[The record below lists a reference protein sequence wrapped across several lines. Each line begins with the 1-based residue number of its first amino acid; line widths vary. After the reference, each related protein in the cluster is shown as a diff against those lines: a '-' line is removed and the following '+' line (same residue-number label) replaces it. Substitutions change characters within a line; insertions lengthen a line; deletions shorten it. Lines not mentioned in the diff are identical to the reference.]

1 MAQGPLPGEAAAQQG
16 AVGTLTGTSAE
27 MGRYIGSR
35 MLRKEDV
42 PLVTGRGRYV
52 DNLALPGM
60 LWLAV
65 VRSPMA
71 HARIARVDVSAAL
84 ELPGVAAAYSG
95 ADLAS
100 EWAAGLPCA
109 WPVAP
114 GTRIPDHWPV
124 AKDKARFAGDP
135 VAVVVADTRAHAV
148 DAAEAVDVDYEQLE
162 AVTSIEQALAE
173 GAPVIHEEFGDDIC
187 FKDLKIAGGDV
198 DKVFAEAPVTVKQR
212 YYHPRLIPN
221 AIEPRG
227 VLVHPS
233 PMTGEMTMWSSTQIP
248 HILRTLLALTLNIT
262 ESKLRVVAPDVGGG
276 FGSKL
281 DVYAEEAI
289 CLAVA
294 RKLGAPVKWIEERSE
309 GYVATIHG
317 RGVIQDM
324 EVAATE
330 EGRLLGVRAKVLC
343 DMGAYCQ
350 LVAPGIQVLGATL
363 FSGVYQADAASFEC
377 TAVFT
382 NRTPTDA
389 YRGAGRPEA
398 TYAIERIMD
407 ALARRVG
414 KDPAELRRMNFI
426 PPFSQPTAN
435 AFGAMY
441 DSGNYQAGLDKAL
454 QLADYQDLRR
464 EQAERRQ
471 RGDTRQLGIGL
482 STYIE
487 ACGSAPSRGFGAVNF
502 GAGGWEA
509 ATIRCL
515 PTGKVVVVTGTSPH
529 GQGHETS
536 WSQIAADA
544 LGVKFE
550 DVEVLHG
557 DTAISPQGWDTYGSR
572 SLASGG
578 VAVQKAADKVIAKA
592 RKIAAHELEVAE
604 EDVEFTDGKLRVRGA
619 PDRAKTIP
627 EIAFSAFLAHNLPDG
642 VEPGL
647 EESAAFDP
655 VNYTY
660 PSGAHICV
668 VEVDTETGRTEIV
681 KYVAVDDCGV
691 IVNPMIAQGMIHGG
705 VTQGIAEGLY
715 EEAAYDE
722 DGNLTTSHMAVYQ
735 IPSAAELPSFVT
747 DHVVTPS
754 TSNPGGWK
762 GVGEAGTIG
771 APPAVVNAVLDALAP
786 LGVTDIDM
794 PVSPQRVWRAIQ
806 DAETGSGGAA
816 TEQGGQR

>member
-1 MAQGPLPGEAAAQQG
+1 MAQGPLPGEAAAEES
-16 AVGTLTGTSAE
+16 AVGTLTETSVE

-35 MLRKEDV
+35 MLRKEDDL
-42 PLVTGRGRYV
+42 LVTGHGHFLDDLV
-52 DNLALPGM
+52 LPGM
-60 LWLAV
+60 VWMAV
-65 VRSPMA
+65 VRSPVA
-71 HARIARVDVSAAL
+71 HARIARVDTSPAL
-84 ELPGVAAAYSG
+84 QLPGVVAAYSG

-100 EWAAGLPCA
+100 DWAAGLPCA
-109 WPVAP
+109 WPIAP
-114 GTRIPDHWPV
+114 ETRIPTHWPV
-124 AKDKARFAGDP
+124 AQDKARLAGDP
-135 VAVVVADTRAHAV
+135 VAVVVADTREHAV
-148 DAAEAVDVDYEQLE
+148 DAAEAVEVDFEELP
-162 AVTSIEQALAE
+162 AVTSIEEALAE
-173 GAPVIHEEFGDDIC
+173 GAPVIHEEFGDNIC
-187 FKDLKIAGGDV
+187 FKDLKIVAGDI
-198 DKVFAEAPVTVKQR
+198 DKVFAEAPVTVKER

-221 AIEPRG
+221 AMEPRG
-227 VLVHPS
+227 VLAQ
-233 PMTGEMTMWSSTQIP
+233 PMPITGEMTMWSSTQIP
-248 HILRTLLALTLNIT
+248 HILRTLLALTLGIP
-262 ESKLRVVAPDVGGG
+262 ESKFRVIAPDVGGA

-281 DVYAEEAI
+281 DVYGEEAI

-294 RKLGAPVKWIEERSE
+294 RKLGVPVKWVEERSE
-309 GYVATIHG
+309 GYLATIHG
-317 RGVIQDM
+317 RDVIQDM

-363 FSGVYQADAASFEC
+363 FSGVYQAEAGSFEC

-414 KDPAELRRMNFI
+414 KDPAEVRRMNFLA
-426 PPFSQPTAN
+426 PFSEPTAN
-435 AFGAMY
+435 VFGAMY

-454 QLADYQDLRR
+454 ELADYAGLRR

-471 RGDTRQLGIGL
+471 RNDTKQLGIGL

-487 ACGSAPSRGFGAVNF
+487 ACGSAPSRGFGSVNF

-515 PTGKVVVVTGTSPH
+515 PTGKVVLVTGTSPH
-529 GQGHETS
+529 GQGHETT
-536 WSQIAADA
+536 WSQILADA

-557 DTAISPQGWDTYGSR
+557 DTAISAQGLDTYGSR
-572 SLASGG
+572 SLAAGG
-578 VAVQKAADKVIAKA
+578 VAVQKAAEKIIAKA

-604 EDVEFTDGKLRVRGA
+604 EDVEFAEGMLRVRGA

-627 EIAFSAFLAHNLPDG
+627 DVAFSAFLAHNLPDG

-647 EESAAFDP
+647 EETATFDP
-655 VNYTY
+655 VNNTF
-660 PSGAHICV
+660 PSGAHVCV
-668 VEVDTETGRTEIV
+668 VEVDTETGLTRIV
-681 KYVAVDDCGV
+681 KYVAVDDCGT
-691 IVNPMIAQGMIHGG
+691 IVNPMIVQGMVHGG
-705 VTQGIAEGLY
+705 VAQGIAEGLY
-715 EEAAYDE
+715 EEATYDE
-722 DGNLTTSHMAVYQ
+722 NGTLLTGNMASYQ
-735 IPSAAELPSFVT
+735 VPSAAELPSFVT
-747 DHVVTPS
+747 DHVITPS

-771 APPAVVNAVLDALAP
+771 SPPAVVNAVIDALSP
-786 LGVTDIDM
+786 LGITDIGM
-794 PVSPQRVWRAIQ
+794 PTTPERVWRAIH
-806 DAETGSGGAA
+806 AAKSKGGK
-816 TEQGGQR
+816 QG

>member
-1 MAQGPLPGEAAAQQG
+1 MAQGPLPGKAAAEES
-16 AVGTLTGTSAE
+16 AVGTLTETSVE
-27 MGRYIGSR
+27 MGRYVGSR
-35 MLRKEDV
+35 MLRKEDAR
-42 PLVTGRGRYV
+42 LVTGHGRFL
-52 DNLALPGM
+52 DNLSLPGM
-60 LWLAV
+60 VWMVA

-71 HARIARVDVSAAL
+71 HGRITRVDTSPAL
-84 ELPGVAAAYSG
+84 ELPGVVAAYSG

-100 EWAAGLPCA
+100 EWAAALPCA
-109 WPVAP
+109 WPITP
-114 GTRIPDHWPV
+114 ETRIPTHWPV
-124 AKDKARFAGDP
+124 AQDKARLVGDP

-148 DAAEAVDVDYEQLE
+148 DAAEAVDVDYEQLP
-162 AVTSIEQALAE
+162 AVSSIEEALAE
-173 GAPVIHEEFGDDIC
+173 GAPVIHEEFGDNIC
-187 FKDLKIAGGDV
+187 FKDLKIVAGDV

-227 VLVHPS
+227 VLVQ
-233 PMTGEMTMWSSTQIP
+233 PMPVTGEMTLWSSTQIP
-248 HILRTLLALTLNIT
+248 HILRTVLALALGIP
-262 ESKLRVVAPDVGGG
+262 ESRFRVVAPDVGGG

-294 RKLGAPVKWIEERSE
+294 RKLGVPVKWVEERSE

-317 RGVIQDM
+317 RDVIQDV

-363 FSGVYQADAASFEC
+363 FSGVYQAEAGSFEC
-377 TAVFT
+377 TAVFS

-414 KDPAELRRMNFI
+414 KDPAELRRMNLMA
-426 PPFSQPTAN
+426 PFSEPTAN
-435 AFGAMY
+435 VFGAMY

-454 QLADYQDLRR
+454 ELAGYADLRR

-471 RGDTRQLGIGL
+471 RNDVKQLGIGL

-487 ACGSAPSRGFGAVNF
+487 ACGSAPSRGFAAVNF
-502 GAGGWEA
+502 AAGGWEA

-515 PTGKVVVVTGTSPH
+515 PSGKVVLVTGTSPH
-529 GQGHETS
+529 GQGHETT
-536 WSQIAADA
+536 WSQIVADA

-557 DTAISPQGWDTYGSR
+557 DTAVSAQGLDTYGSR
-572 SLASGG
+572 SLAAGG
-578 VAVQKAADKVIAKA
+578 VAVQKAAEKIVAKA

-604 EDVEFTDGKLRVRGA
+604 EDIEFADGALRVRGA
-619 PDRAKTIP
+619 PDKAKTIP
-627 EIAFSAFLAHNLPDG
+627 EVAFSAFLAHNLPDG

-647 EESAAFDP
+647 EESALFDP
-655 VNYTY
+655 VNNTF
-660 PSGAHICV
+660 PSGAHVCV
-668 VEVDTETGRTEIV
+668 VEVDTETGQARIV
-681 KYVAVDDCGV
+681 KYVAVDDCGN
-691 IVNPMIAQGMIHGG
+691 IVNPMIVQGMVHGG
-705 VTQGIAEGLY
+705 VAQGIAEGLY
-715 EEAAYDE
+715 EEATYD
-722 DGNLTTSHMAVYQ
+722 DNGALLTGNMASYRV
-735 IPSAAELPSFVT
+735 PSAAELPSFVT
-747 DHVVTPS
+747 DHVITPS

-771 APPAVVNAVLDALAP
+771 SPPAVVNAVIDALSP
-786 LGVTDIDM
+786 LGVTHIDM
-794 PVSPQRVWRAIQ
+794 PVTPERVWRAIH
-806 DAETGSGGAA
+806 AA
-816 TEQGGQR
+816 KSNGGQG

>member
-1 MAQGPLPGEAAAQQG
+1 MAQGPLPGEAAAEEH
-16 AVGTLTGTSAE
+16 AVGTLTETSVE

-35 MLRKEDV
+35 MLRKEDDL
-42 PLVTGRGRYV
+42 LVTGHGHFLDDLV
-52 DNLALPGM
+52 LPGM
-60 LWLAV
+60 VWMAV

-71 HARIARVDVSAAL
+71 HARISGVDTSPAL
-84 ELPGVAAAYSG
+84 QLPGVVAAYSG

-100 EWAAGLPCA
+100 DWAAGLPCA

-114 GTRIPDHWPV
+114 ETRIPTHWPV
-124 AKDKARFAGDP
+124 ARDKVRMAGDP
-135 VAVVVADTRAHAV
+135 VAVVVADTREHTV
-148 DAAEAVDVDYEQLE
+148 DAAEAVEVDYEELPV
-162 AVTSIEQALAE
+162 VTSIEEALAE
-173 GAPVIHEEFGDDIC
+173 GAPVIHEEFGDNIC
-187 FKDLKIAGGDV
+187 FKDLKIVAGDV
-198 DKVFAEAPVTVKQR
+198 DKVFADAPVTVKER

-221 AIEPRG
+221 AMEPRG
-227 VLVHPS
+227 VLAQ
-233 PMTGEMTMWSSTQIP
+233 PMPITGEMTMWSSTQIP
-248 HILRTLLALTLNIT
+248 HILRTLLALTLGIP
-262 ESKLRVVAPDVGGG
+262 ESKFRVIAPDVGGA

-294 RKLGAPVKWIEERSE
+294 RKLGVPVKWVEERSE

-317 RGVIQDM
+317 RDVVQDM

-363 FSGVYQADAASFEC
+363 FSGVYKAEAGSFEC

-414 KDPAELRRMNFI
+414 KDPAEVRRMNFMA
-426 PPFSQPTAN
+426 PFSEETAN
-435 AFGAMY
+435 VFGAMY

-454 QLADYQDLRR
+454 ELADYAGLRR

-471 RGDTRQLGIGL
+471 RNDVKQLGIGL

-487 ACGSAPSRGFGAVNF
+487 ACGSAPSRGFAAVNF

-509 ATIRCL
+509 ASIRCL
-515 PTGKVVVVTGTSPH
+515 PTGKVVLVTGTSPH
-529 GQGHETS
+529 GQGHETT
-536 WSQIAADA
+536 WSQILADA

-557 DTAISPQGWDTYGSR
+557 DTAISAQGLDTYGSR
-572 SLASGG
+572 SLAAGG
-578 VAVQKAADKVIAKA
+578 VAVQKAAEKILAKA

-604 EDVEFTDGKLRVRGA
+604 EDVEFAEGMLRVRGA
-619 PDRAKTIP
+619 PDKAKTVP
-627 EIAFSAFLAHNLPDG
+627 EVAFSAFLAHDLPDG

-647 EESAAFDP
+647 EESATFDP
-655 VNYTY
+655 VNNTF
-660 PSGAHICV
+660 PSGAHVCV
-668 VEVDTETGRTEIV
+668 VEVDTETGLARIV
-681 KYVAVDDCGV
+681 KYVAVDDCGT
-691 IVNPMIAQGMIHGG
+691 IVNPMIVQGMVHGG
-705 VTQGIAEGLY
+705 VAQGIAEGLY
-715 EEAAYDE
+715 EEATYDE
-722 DGNLTTSHMAVYQ
+722 NGTLLTGNMSSYQ
-735 IPSAAELPSFVT
+735 VPSAAELPSFVT
-747 DHVVTPS
+747 DHVITPS

-771 APPAVVNAVLDALAP
+771 SPPAVVNAVIDALSP
-786 LGVTDIDM
+786 LGVTDIGM
-794 PVSPQRVWRAIQ
+794 PATPERVWRAIH
-806 DAETGSGGAA
+806 AA
-816 TEQGGQR
+816 KSKGGQG